1 LFCKL
6 QIEASAEL
14 PHPKTLAVSLVGIGR
29 EFFKKKCLNKRLHGK
44 SFLSIENK
52 WLYNYYLKCD
62 ERKRTLMND
71 PTASNEVSIGIFIIA
86 PRGGELNPCPP
97 SAD

>member
-1 LFCKL
+1 L

-29 EFFKKKCLNKRLHGK
+29 EFFKKKCLSKRLPGE
-44 SFLSIENK
+44 SFLSLKNK

-62 ERKRTLMND
+62 ECKRTL
-71 PTASNEVSIGIFIIA
+71 
-86 PRGGELNPCPP
+86 LNPRILQYILNYFDQGFVDGVPVF
-97 SAD
+97 